1 MKKFDVECHFPGR
14 KIALESQALSNLDAT
29 AVLEKFESMAWR
41 RLRILQLQMNGA
53 NSTMTISNTETG
65 EFIHLIMNAFSMGEE
80 LEFRLESN
88 IQLVVA
94 YKDLF
99 GLITRKNKYT
109 LNYPQL
115 SLAQLQLYLTAFVQG
130 DLEQLTAQFKQQMPK
145 HAEQAQLAIA

>member
-109 LNYPQL
+109 Y
-115 SLAQLQLYLTAFVQG
+115 S
-130 DLEQLTAQFKQQMPK
+130 M
-145 HAEQAQLAIA
+145 